1 MGEDI
6 ETNSLQRQTITEPKR
21 RGKKKK
27 KKIRKNSRRFIHS
40 SENSLFAFQSL
51 HSLHLLAPV
60 VVFLMISSQ
69 PTWKGEE
76 EYMPRTNRR
85 EKGNKTKILGATEL
99 FSSKRKAREK
109 RKRMA
114 TTLLHKRRL
123 EMQRQLKSRSI
134 LLLFYP
140 TCCVATKYGHR
151 CVGESPSA
159 GARLS
164 VI

>member
-1 MGEDI
+1 
-6 ETNSLQRQTITEPKR
+6 
-21 RGKKKK
+21 
-27 KKIRKNSRRFIHS
+27 
-40 SENSLFAFQSL
+40 
-51 HSLHLLAPV
+51 
-60 VVFLMISSQ
+60 
-69 PTWKGEE
+69 
-76 EYMPRTNRR
+76 MPRTNRR
-85 EKGNKTKILGATEL
+85 EEGNKTKILGATEL